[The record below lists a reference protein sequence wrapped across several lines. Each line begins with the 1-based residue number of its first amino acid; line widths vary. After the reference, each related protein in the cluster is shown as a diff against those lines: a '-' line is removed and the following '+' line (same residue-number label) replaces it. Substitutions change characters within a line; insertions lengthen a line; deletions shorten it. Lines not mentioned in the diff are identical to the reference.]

1 MSKKNK
7 KSTENTKKDGEKLR
21 LATEV
26 ATRALAT
33 FVSGEDY
40 LPNPDPI
47 LKAKGGN
54 IKVYRNFVDSHLSS
68 VKNKRFAAITSR
80 PWTIDGSKGD
90 AKKAKML
97 EEYLW
102 NLGFRD
108 IISQMLE
115 AIGYGYAVHEIVW
128 NAVETEMGTLILP
141 TAIKDRPQEWFKFD
155 DDGKLLF
162 QDKTANR
169 SQVPDKKFLVT
180 RNRPTAS
187 NPYGDPVYS
196 RCFWPLTFKKGG
208 LKFWMLFVEKYGIP
222 KALGKVPAGTTDKDQ
237 KTFLKMLAGL
247 VQDAVAVFPNT
258 GSVELLS
265 PPAGTG
271 SDIHSKL
278 VQWADSE
285 ISKAWLGETL
295 TTEQTSS
302 GGTQAMATVHNDVR
316 ADLAIDDAAMIESS
330 INQLIRWIYEINWP
344 TEKVIPWMNIILP
357 EDLQQARLERDLK
370 LRQLGV
376 KFNAQ
381 YITDVY
387 GIDEKYFE
395 MTEVQQGGAMFAEG
409 PEKKPH
415 KTGIR
420 NAGLELRKQV
430 NEFTEHLADEC
441 EKIDFLAPIREL
453 VENAKSLEEVRDKLG
468 GCYGE
473 MPMEKIEEEMEQAF
487 IAADLAGRFTLLR
500 KAGIIDG

>member
-1 MSKKNK
+1 MSKKNR
-7 KSTENTKKDGEKLR
+7 KSTENTQKGGEKLR

-47 LKAKGGN
+47 LKAQGGN
-54 IKVYRNFVDSHLSS
+54 IKVYRNFVDSHLDA

-102 NLGFRD
+102 NLELRNT
-108 IISQMLE
+108 ISQMLE
-115 AIGYGYAVHEIVW
+115 ADGYGYAVHEIVW
-128 NAVETEMGTLILP
+128 DAVETEMGTLILP

-155 DDGKLLF
+155 DEGELLF
-162 QDKTANR
+162 QDKNTNR
-169 SQVPDKKFLVT
+169 AQVPDKKFLVT

-187 NPYGDPVYS
+187 NPYGEPVYS

-208 LKFWMLFVEKYGIP
+208 LKFWMIFVEKYGIP
-222 KALGKVPAGTTDKDQ
+222 KALGKVPAGTTVQDQ
-237 KTFLKMLAGL
+237 NTFLKMLSGL

-265 PPAGTG
+265 PNSGAA

-285 ISKAWLGETL
+285 MSKAWLGETL

-316 ADLAIDDAAMIESS
+316 SDLALDDAAMVESS

-357 EDLQQARLERDLK
+357 EDMQQARLERDAK
-370 LRQLGV
+370 LTQLGV

-381 YITDVY
+381 YITDIY

-395 MTEVQQGGAMFAEG
+395 MTEVQPQGGMFAEG
-409 PEKKPH
+409 PEKKG
-415 KTGIR
+415 KER
-420 NAGLELRKQV
+420 NTSHELRKQV
-430 NEFTEHLADEC
+430 NAFTEHLESEC
-441 EKIDFLAPIREL
+441 EKVDILAPIREL
-453 VENAKSLEEVRDKLG
+453 VENAKSLEEVRDKLI
-468 GCYGE
+468 GCYAE
-473 MPMEKIEEEMEQAF
+473 MPMEKIADEMEQAF
-487 IAADLAGRFTLLR
+487 LAADLAGRFSILK
-500 KAGIIDG
+500 KAGIVND